1 MRSGEAY
8 NFSLFEDH
16 SDAVQEPLPEEAAV
30 KQDNVIVL
38 PNRAQQKR
46 KKAKLRGHA
55 FRAVASCVVIVLMVG
70 VFSGFVY
77 GQVQL
82 SELAIAVSDANQALS
97 EQESVYT
104 QLQMQNE
111 SQQSLS
117 EIEEKATTQL
127 GMSKIDSSR
136 LETVDWNTTDKGQV
150 VQSTDNGFL
159 AKVWSYIQSLF
170 S

>member
-1 MRSGEAY
+1 
-8 NFSLFEDH
+8 
-16 SDAVQEPLPEEAAV
+16 
-30 KQDNVIVL
+30 
-38 PNRAQQKR
+38 
-46 KKAKLRGHA
+46 
-55 FRAVASCVVIVLMVG
+55 MVG